1 MSNLTKIS
9 VDFLELIKQGSHFTE
24 TRGQNVHIINT
35 KTGQTEFILSKDCRA
50 PTLVEKTLPDGSVLY
65 VQEEVAPS
73 ITTVRDTYFSPLVID
88 EICTRIVQGEAL
100 TRICGSGN
108 MPNYPTLCRWRREHP
123 WVEQALDNAR
133 KDRAEVMRDKV
144 MNEADNA
151 VSHKDPI
158 TATQT
163 RIDAYKWAAGV
174 DSPEKYS
181 PRAKIGDL
189 VVAPTQIII
198 QTGIDRDVTPTVD
211 TKQAAV
217 EAIQEVK
224 DGRN

>member
-1 MSNLTKIS
+1 
-9 VDFLELIKQGSHFTE
+9 
-24 TRGQNVHIINT
+24 
-35 KTGQTEFILSKDCRA
+35 
-50 PTLVEKTLPDGSVLY
+50 
-65 VQEEVAPS
+65 
-73 ITTVRDTYFSPLVID
+73 
-88 EICTRIVQGEAL
+88 
-100 TRICGSGN
+100 
-108 MPNYPTLCRWRREHP
+108 
-123 WVEQALDNAR
+123 
-133 KDRAEVMRDKV
+133 MRDKV

-158 TATQT
+158 AATQT